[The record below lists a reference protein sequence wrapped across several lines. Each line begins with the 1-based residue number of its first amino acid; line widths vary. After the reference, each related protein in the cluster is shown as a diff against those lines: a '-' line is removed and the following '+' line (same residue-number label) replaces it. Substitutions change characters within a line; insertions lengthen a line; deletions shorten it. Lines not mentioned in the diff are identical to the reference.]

1 MHPLLPD
8 LTNLSLEEL
17 AAKRAEL
24 QKKLSWAYQSGN
36 PEIIN
41 QLNMAI
47 EDYMAEETAR
57 ADQTMKELQEKNS
70 NCGNIINIS

>member
-17 AAKRAEL
+17 ANKRAEL
-24 QKKLSWAYQSGN
+24 QKKLRWAYQSGN
-36 PEIIN
+36 SEVIN

-57 ADQTMKELQEKNS
+57 ADKIMRELQEKNS
-70 NCGNIINIS
+70 NFGNIINIS

>member
-17 AAKRAEL
+17 ANKRAEL
-24 QKKLSWAYQSGN
+24 QKKLSWAHQSGN

-70 NCGNIINIS
+70 NFGNIINIS